1 MLTEL
6 SCGKRASNRSLW
18 VPLPTPGAPKRITRA
33 ALFSLI
39 LGVLETFSTGTRYAK
54 NWLTIQLRRR
64 KSISSRYSFEE
75 VGWSLVDSK
84 DTVGFS
90 LRGVRAR
97 CKDSA
102 GSC

>member
-1 MLTEL
+1 VLTEL

-39 LGVLETFSTGTRYAK
+39 LGVLERFRPVARYAK

-64 KSISSRYSFEE
+64 KLIRLGTVSKMGG
-75 VGWSLVDSK
+75 GWSLVDSK

-90 LRGVRAR
+90 LRGVRASVQR
-97 CKDSA
+97 
-102 GSC
+102 